1 MLPASA
7 AMLFLIVGGSPVAY
21 STYGY
26 LLKHVRDPGTPSY
39 AYVNPTV
46 AVLPGAGPP
55 VSSLMPPA

>member
-1 MLPASA
+1 
-7 AMLFLIVGGSPVAY
+7 MLFLIVGGSPVAY